1 LNFNPALAF
10 FENALARP
18 DSTAIAEG
26 TRRLTYGDA
35 AGRACAIAV
44 ALAPVVRPGARVAIL
59 GSRSLEACLAVLGVL
74 WTGAAYVPLG
84 LKLPEDRLIHIL
96 RSVGFDALICDRAGE
111 ALMSPAL
118 RAAAPSL
125 VLLAAPDGPELGL
138 YRPGAAGAPLSP
150 PAGMAAADLAY
161 VEFTSGTTGLPKGVE
176 IVAGGL
182 RRYVETMQDW
192 FPLTA
197 DDRVAETSDL
207 SFDISVNNMFSAWGS
222 GAALHILPAS
232 GALGAVK
239 FIQDQEITYWY
250 STPSSAAMLQQVRT
264 LRPGALPSLRRSVFA
279 GEPLA
284 VALAEAWLDAA
295 PNSTLD
301 NLYGPTEATVVCL
314 RQEVAR
320 PPRVTPERGFV
331 AIGKPFPEMRVAILD
346 ADLRPLPPGERG
358 EIALSGP
365 QLARGYL
372 NQNELTLARFPV
384 VDGVRWY
391 LTGDLGY
398 LDDDGAAHMLGRIDN
413 QVKVLG
419 NRVEL
424 EEVELHLRRTAGTAS
439 AAAVAWPI
447 GHGVA
452 SGLIGFVSQSA
463 APAHEII
470 AAMRKALPAYMAP
483 HAIVEMDA
491 LPLNANGKID
501 RKALVSLLA
510 RDAA

>member
-1 LNFNPALAF
+1 LYFNPALAF

-18 DSTAIAEG
+18 DSTAMAEG

-35 AGRACAIAV
+35 ATQACAIAL
-44 ALAPVVRPGARVAIL
+44 ALAPVAGAGARVAIL

-96 RSVGFDALICDRAGE
+96 RSVGFDALLCDRAGE
-111 ALMSPAL
+111 ALLSSAL

-125 VLLAAPDGPELGL
+125 VVLAASDGPDLGL
-138 YRPGAAGAPLSP
+138 RRAARAPVFP
-150 PAGMAAADLAY
+150 PASLASDDLAY
-161 VEFTSGTTGLPKGVE
+161 VEFTSGTTGVPKGVE
-176 IVAGGL
+176 IAAGAL
-182 RRYVETMQDW
+182 QRYLETMQAW
-192 FPLTA
+192 FPLTPK
-197 DDRVAETSDL
+197 DRVAETSDL

-239 FIQDQEITYWY
+239 FIQDHEITCWY

-264 LRPGALPSLRRSVFA
+264 LRPGALPSLRQSVFA
-279 GEPLA
+279 GEPLP

-295 PNSTLD
+295 PHSTLD

-372 NQNELTLARFPV
+372 NQHELTLARFPV
-384 VDGVRWY
+384 IDGVRWY

-398 LDDDGAAHMLGRIDN
+398 LDDDGVAHMLGRIDN

-424 EEVELHLRRTAGTAS
+424 EEVELHLRRSAGTAS

-447 GHGVA
+447 RHGVA
-452 SGLIGFVSQSA
+452 SGLVGFVSQSA

-501 RKALVSLLA
+501 RKALVGLLA

>member
-10 FENALARP
+10 FKNTLARP
-18 DSTAIAEG
+18 DLTAMAEG
-26 TRRLTYGDA
+26 ARRLTYGDA
-35 AGRACAIAV
+35 AARTCAIAV
-44 ALAPVVRPGARVAIL
+44 ALSPVARAGGRVAIL

-84 LKLPEDRLIHIL
+84 LKLPEDRLVHVL
-96 RSVGFDALICDRAGE
+96 RSVGFDALVCDRAGE
-111 ALMSPAL
+111 ALLSPTL

-125 VLLAAPDGPELGL
+125 VVLAASDGPDLGL
-138 YRPGAAGAPLSP
+138 RRPGAAGAPLFP
-150 PAGMAAADLAY
+150 PARIAANDLAY

-176 IVAGGL
+176 IAAGAL
-182 RRYVETMQDW
+182 RQYLETMRAW
-192 FPLTA
+192 FPLTPR
-197 DDRVAETSDL
+197 DRVAETSDL
-207 SFDISVNNMFSAWGS
+207 SFDISVNNMFSAWGA
-222 GAALHILPAS
+222 GAALHILPAT
-232 GALGAVK
+232 GALGAVR
-239 FIQDQEITYWY
+239 FIQDHEITYWY

-279 GEPLA
+279 GEPLPA
-284 VALAEAWLDAA
+284 ALAEAWLDAA

-320 PPRVTPERGFV
+320 PARVTPERGFV
-331 AIGKPFPEMRVAILD
+331 AIGKPFPQMRVAILD
-346 ADLRPLPPGERG
+346 ADLRRLPPGARG

-372 NQNELTLARFPV
+372 NQSELTRARFPV
-384 VDGVRWY
+384 IDGMRWY

-398 LDDDGAAHMLGRIDN
+398 LDDDGVAHMLGRIDN

-424 EEVELHLRRTAGTAS
+424 EEVELHLRRSARTAS

-447 GHGVA
+447 RHGVA
-452 SGLIGFVSQSA
+452 SGLVGFVSHSA
-463 APAHEII
+463 VPAPEII
-470 AAMRKALPAYMAP
+470 AAMRKTLPAYMAP
-483 HAIVEMDA
+483 NAIVEMDA

-501 RKALVSLLA
+501 RKALVGLLA
-510 RDAA
+510 QDAA